1 MGELVLRSRSGD
13 VIGYAL
19 LDDSDLEVHGQFVWH
34 ITTDG
39 YAARNVKAR
48 NGRRTV
54 LLHRAVMGVPY
65 GDARQVDHKNRDR
78 LDNRRGN
85 LRIADF
91 ALNARNC
98 GSRKGAASP
107 WRGVQA
113 HSSGRW
119 QATVRLAGK
128 LHYLGLYKNELDA
141 AAAALAFRREHM
153 PDVSEDP
160 ALVAAVQGRVGF
172 S

>member
-1 MGELVLRSRSGD
+1 MAELVLRSRSGE
-13 VIGYAL
+13 VIGCAL
-19 LDDSDLEVHGQFVWH
+19 LDDADFEVYGQFVWH

-39 YAARNVKAR
+39 YAARNMKTGDA
-48 NGRRTV
+48 RRTV
-54 LLHRAVMGVPY
+54 LLHRAVMGVPH
-65 GDARQVDHKNRDR
+65 GDPRQVDHKNRAR
-78 LDNRRGN
+78 LDNRRTN
-85 LRIADF
+85 LRIADP

-113 HSSGRW
+113 HNDGW

-128 LHYLGLYKNELDA
+128 LHYLGLYQDELDA
-141 AAAALAFRREHM
+141 ASAALAFRREHM

-160 ALVAAVQGRVGF
+160 ALVAAVQGKVGF